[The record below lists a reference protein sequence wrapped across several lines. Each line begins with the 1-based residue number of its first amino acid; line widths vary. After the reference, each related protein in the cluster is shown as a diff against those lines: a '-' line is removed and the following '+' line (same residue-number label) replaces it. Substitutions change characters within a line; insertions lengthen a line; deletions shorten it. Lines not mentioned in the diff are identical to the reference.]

1 MQRDMEE
8 IMMIEIGIKAA
19 ANDKNMR
26 KRDVL
31 YGPHPK
37 LNIMLSIGVY
47 EAEGEVFLR
56 S

>member
-1 MQRDMEE
+1 
-8 IMMIEIGIKAA
+8 MMIEIGIKAA

-37 LNIMLSIGVY
+37 LNIMLSIRCI
-47 EAEGEVFLR
+47 R
-56 S
+56 SRRRSIPPIMIVSL